1 MFSGSEA
8 RQSLMTKVCPRRI
21 VWLIPIASFVFLGAG
36 DSEESIKPLL
46 LALVIL
52 LPAAKVSGWV
62 LEKFGQP
69 AVLGELLAGM
79 LLGNLSLVGFTG
91 LDYLKSDAGLEI
103 LARLGVI
110 LLLFE
115 VGLDSSL
122 TDLLKVGL
130 SSLLVAIVGVIL
142 PFGLGWLV
150 SSLLLSEQSPYV
162 HAFIGATLCATSVG
176 ITARVLQESDRL
188 KSREAKIILGA
199 AVIDDVLGL
208 VVLAVLSGIIMGAGT
223 GTSAGAG
230 SVIWLVVKVSIF
242 LAGSLALGV
251 FFVPRIVR
259 QVAKAKSKG
268 MLFTFALA
276 FCFLLSYLSTVMGLA
291 AIVGAFAAGLI
302 LEAVPFQELL
312 QEDEHSPEEM
322 LHPISTFLVPLFFLY
337 MGIQIELAS
346 LFRFEVIGL
355 ALALT
360 IVAIIGKQV
369 CGLVAV
375 EKGLNRLAI
384 GLGMVPR
391 GEVGLIFAGVGLK
404 LNIGGRPILSENVF
418 AAILVMVIITTLLTP
433 PLLQWSFSRHDTSR

>member
-1 MFSGSEA
+1 MTNLRT
-8 RQSLMTKVCPRRI
+8 RQI
-21 VWLIPIASFVFLGAG
+21 VWLIPIISFLFLGAQ
-36 DSEESIKPLL
+36 DSEDSIKPLL

-52 LPAAKVSGWV
+52 LPAAKVAGWIV
-62 LEKFGQP
+62 EKFGQP

-79 LLGNLSLVGFTG
+79 ALGNLGLVGFNG
-91 LDYLKSDAGLEI
+91 LDYLKNDSGLEI

-122 TDLLKVGL
+122 ADLLKVGI
-130 SSLLVAIVGVIL
+130 SSLLVAIIGVVL
-142 PFGLGWLV
+142 PFGFGWLV
-150 SSLLLSEQSPYV
+150 SSLWLPERSAYV

-176 ITARVLQESDRL
+176 ITARVLKESNRL
-188 KSREAKIILGA
+188 KTREAKIILGA

-208 VVLAVLSGIIMGAGT
+208 VVLAVITGLVIGAGT
-223 GTSAGAG
+223 GAGASAG

-242 LAGSLALGV
+242 LVGSLLLGV
-251 FFVPRIVR
+251 FFAPRIVR

-276 FCFLLSYLSTVMGLA
+276 FCFLLSYLSTVIGLA

-302 LEAVPFQELL
+302 LEGVPFQEFL
-312 QEDEHSPEEM
+312 QEGEHSPEEM

-337 MGIQIELAS
+337 MGIKIELAT

-360 IVAIIGKQV
+360 FAAIIGKQA
-369 CGLVAV
+369 CALAAL
-375 EKGLNRLAI
+375 ERGLNRLAI

-404 LNIGGRPILSENVF
+404 LKIGEQPILNDRVF

-433 PLLQWSFSRHDTSR
+433 PLLQWSFSRHGASNRDVNKPR

>member
-1 MFSGSEA
+1 MTNLRT
-8 RQSLMTKVCPRRI
+8 RQI
-21 VWLIPIASFVFLGAG
+21 VWLIPVIAFLFLGAG
-36 DSEESIKPLL
+36 DSEDSIKPLL

-52 LPAAKVSGWV
+52 LPAAKVSGWIV
-62 LEKFGQP
+62 EKFGQP

-79 LLGNLSLVGFTG
+79 ALGNLGLVGFNG
-91 LDYLKSDAGLEI
+91 LDYLKNDSGLEI

-122 TDLLKVGL
+122 ADLLKVGL
-130 SSLLVAIVGVIL
+130 SSLLVAIIGVVL

-150 SSLLLSEQSPYV
+150 SSLLLPEQSAYV

-176 ITARVLQESDRL
+176 ITARVLKESDRL
-188 KSREAKIILGA
+188 KTREAKIILGA

-208 VVLAVLSGIIMGAGT
+208 VVLAVITGLVIGAGS
-223 GTSAGAG
+223 GAGASAG

-242 LAGSLALGV
+242 LVGSLLLGV
-251 FFVPRIVR
+251 FFAPRIVR

-276 FCFLLSYLSTVMGLA
+276 FCFLLSYLSTVIGLA

-302 LEAVPFQELL
+302 LEGVPFQEFL
-312 QEDEHSPEEM
+312 QEGEHSPEEM

-337 MGIQIELAS
+337 MGIKIELAT

-360 IVAIIGKQV
+360 FAAIIGKQA
-369 CGLVAV
+369 CGLAAL
-375 EKGLNRLAI
+375 ERGLNRLAI

-404 LNIGGRPILSENVF
+404 LKIGEQAILNDRVF

-433 PLLQWSFSRHDTSR
+433 PLLQWSFSRHGASNRDTNKPR